1 MSGYLL
7 DTNVVSELVRGVPAQ
22 RVVEFFL
29 AHQDL
34 WLSTIVVHEVEFG
47 LRRLP
52 DGQRRRDLETRIA
65 ALFTNYADS
74 VLPLERTDAEWAA
87 RFRVQEQRSG
97 RTLELGDALIA
108 GTAKAH
114 DLVLVTRNVA
124 DFQWLEIQVLD
135 PWDSHPPRSP

>member
-7 DTNVVSELVRGVPAQ
+7 DTNVVSELVRDVPT
-22 RVVEFFL
+22 RSVVEFFL
-29 AHQDL
+29 AHHDL
-34 WLSTIVVHEVEFG
+34 WFSTIVVHEVEFG
-47 LRRLP
+47 LGRMP
-52 DGQRRRDLETRIA
+52 DGQRKRDVEAKTA
-65 ALFTNYADS
+65 ALFANYADR
-74 VLPLERTDAEWAA
+74 VLPLERPDAEWAA

-97 RTLELGDALIA
+97 RVLELGDALIA

-135 PWDSHPPRSP
+135 PWDSQPLRAP